1 MFSYKLTIKNRKSR
15 KAKLEKFYDALE
27 SSDLTKAEKTH
38 MRKQIS
44 STVRNFYALAKKF
57 NCLPMTIKR
66 TYENA
71 KISIRIKLMHAGTL
85 DALGEQLIYE
95 ILYAGSIDGHF
106 PESCRRR
113 PVSCDRIDKYS
124 QTENIDSIYNVY
136 ALT

>member
-15 KAKLEKFYDALE
+15 KAKLEKFYDSLE

-71 KISIRIKLMHAGTL
+71 KSAFGLSSCTL
-85 DALGEQLIYE
+85 AHWMLWVRSSSDCLI
-95 ILYAGSIDGHF
+95 
-106 PESCRRR
+106 
-113 PVSCDRIDKYS
+113 
-124 QTENIDSIYNVY
+124 
-136 ALT
+136 

>member
-15 KAKLEKFYDALE
+15 KAKLAKFYDALE

-66 TYENA
+66 TYENT
-71 KISIRIKLMHAGTL
+71 KISIRIKLKHA
-85 DALGEQLIYE
+85 
-95 ILYAGSIDGHF
+95 